1 MGTVFTEIT
10 LKNARDSGNFTV
22 GLINEEDVHET
33 TVQAIVDTG
42 AMSLVINEE
51 TRQKLAL
58 NIKDERYVRVA
69 SGDRVPC
76 KVTEA
81 VEVHWKDRQ
90 TACEAVVLTNAKIIL
105 LGAIPLEGLDLM
117 VNPVAQ
123 ELVGVHGDKVEV
135 LVL

>member
-1 MGTVFTEIT
+1 MGAVFTEIT
-10 LKNARDSGNFTV
+10 LKNARDAGNLAV
-22 GLINEEDVHET
+22 GLINGQDVHET

-58 NIKDERYVRVA
+58 NIQDERFVRVA

-90 TACEAVVLTNAKIIL
+90 TACEAVVLTNAKTIL
-105 LGAIPLEGLDLM
+105 LGAIPLEVLDLM